1 MANNSDT
8 SKTIKCKLKKIMHH
22 NFDDAKLQNCIK
34 RANDIIFT
42 CSHFIRA
49 FMLYKFENNKQL
61 PDLTLDF
68 IMAAFKV
75 LSKRSCGPNCF
86 QQSHASHLAHF
97 VRQYQYLY

>member
-8 SKTIKCKLKKIMHH
+8 SKTIKCKLKKIMRH

-49 FMLYKFENNKQL
+49 FMLYKF
-61 PDLTLDF
+61 
-68 IMAAFKV
+68 I
-75 LSKRSCGPNCF
+75 
-86 QQSHASHLAHF
+86 
-97 VRQYQYLY
+97 